1 MKIHNLQSNLI
12 NRYMDKCPGWL
23 QCKVSWDG
31 PTMSIGNLVNLY
43 TAYCFSFKEKKRV
56 ERKVSLIWATEG
68 NI

>member
-1 MKIHNLQSNLI
+1 
-12 NRYMDKCPGWL
+12 MDKCPGWL

-56 ERKVSLIWATEG
+56 ERKVSLI
-68 NI
+68 